1 MAQVY
6 FAEIRS
12 YQLNIGRSSPG
23 SGDFGH
29 SWQRYIKLNLN
40 PGRFGDGVTTAELNF
55 FEDPTHI
62 PNYENGVR
70 SSRGIKILIPL
81 NDFRDL
87 YDVLRSEKPLSFL
100 WQQMESGSATTRI
113 NSWRLT
119 TSSEPLAEG
128 DSEL

>member
-1 MAQVY
+1 M
-6 FAEIRS
+6 
-12 YQLNIGRSSPG
+12 
-23 SGDFGH
+23 
-29 SWQRYIKLNLN
+29 
-40 PGRFGDGVTTAELNF
+40 NF